1 MNYLV
6 SQSQW
11 DHNGYSKRKFK
22 EEDNIKIF
30 ISLVTASAAVSVAV
44 GIYTDDI
51 FNALSIYTPL
61 SLISIVVKESLEDRK
76 IKRKYKLG
84 EK

>member
-1 MNYLV
+1 M
-6 SQSQW
+6 
-11 DHNGYSKRKFK
+11 
-22 EEDNIKIF
+22 KIF
-30 ISLVTASAAVSVAV
+30 TSLIIASATASAAV

-51 FNALSIYTPL
+51 FNALALYTPL

-76 IKRKYKLG
+76 LRRKYKLG

>member
-1 MNYLV
+1 M
-6 SQSQW
+6 
-11 DHNGYSKRKFK
+11 
-22 EEDNIKIF
+22 KIF
-30 ISLVTASAAVSVAV
+30 TTLILSSATASAAV

-51 FNALSIYTPL
+51 FNALALYTPL

-76 IKRKYKLG
+76 LRRKYKLG

>member
-1 MNYLV
+1 M
-6 SQSQW
+6 
-11 DHNGYSKRKFK
+11 
-22 EEDNIKIF
+22 KIF
-30 ISLVTASAAVSVAV
+30 TTLILSSTTASAAV

-51 FNALSIYTPL
+51 FNALALYTPL

-76 IKRKYKLG
+76 LRRKYKLG

>member
-1 MNYLV
+1 M
-6 SQSQW
+6 
-11 DHNGYSKRKFK
+11 
-22 EEDNIKIF
+22 KIF

>member
-6 SQSQW
+6 SQSQS